1 MKAKILLCGVALGA
15 LTACGHPTSII
26 DLEDDKVI
34 VEHSASAG
42 EGDVG
47 RVAQQGCDVH
57 KKQAVLVSSVAR
69 GSTGFLLTTPIMHSL
84 YACGGAVRVEIE
96 E

>member
-1 MKAKILLCGVALGA
+1 MKAKFLLCGVALGA

-34 VEHSASAG
+34 VEHSSSAG
-42 EGDVG
+42 MGDVG
-47 RVAQQGCDVH
+47 RMAQQGCDVH
-57 KKQAVLVSSVAR
+57 KKEAVLVSSVAR
-69 GSTGFLLTTPIMHSL
+69 GSYGLLSTPIMHSL

>member
-1 MKAKILLCGVALGA
+1 MAKILLCGVALGA

-42 EGDVG
+42 MGDVE
-47 RVAQQGCDVH
+47 RMAQQGCDLH
-57 KKQAVLVSSVAR
+57 KKEAVLVNSFQR
-69 GSTGFLLTTPIMHSL
+69 GSHGFLDTPIMHSL
-84 YACGGAVRVEIE
+84 YACGGAVQVEIE